1 MQWVR
6 WADLSVQFQ
15 ADRFAVYIE
24 GVHFPPGP
32 VAFDFA
38 TTQGLSPGDSIGRLH
53 HLYPATGSVRT
64 PSPNPA
70 HPATQTFSISGKGGV
85 ISGVIEH
92 ESGGTVTSIFAGQF
106 C

>member
-15 ADRFAVYIE
+15 ADRFAVYVE